1 MWNLD
6 LFFKEVEMF
15 QREVA
20 AYTGKNRDI
29 NLGDSFVRADTE
41 QQAMELGKS
50 ALRITG
56 VRGAYRVEAVPYH
69 PWADWAFTGFVRKV
83 GE

>member
-1 MWNLD
+1 MMAGWQMWR
-6 LFFKEVEMF
+6 V
-15 QREVA
+15 R
-20 AYTGKNRDI
+20 AYTGKNRNI
-29 NLGDSFVRADTE
+29 HLGDSFVRADTE